1 MNTKTKERKES
12 TQKDKTVET
21 LNRRTKRKRRGE
33 KCRCAVACFPHIR
46 TTSIDDDDKEEEEE
60 EEEEEEGA
68 FREGG
73 GIDGDVGDDDD
84 EDGVLFGFY
93 LFCASSAM
101 IYFNRAKRESA
112 VRRRL

>member
-1 MNTKTKERKES
+1 MCVSTSVNTTPKERKES

-21 LNRRTKRKRRGE
+21 LNRRREKRRGE
-33 KCRCAVACFPHIR
+33 KWQVKAVACFPHIR
-46 TTSIDDDDKEEEEE
+46 TTSIDDEDDDDKEEE

-84 EDGVLFGFY
+84 DEDGVLFGFY
-93 LFCASSAM
+93 LFCRPSSAM
-101 IYFNRAKRESA
+101 IWHI
-112 VRRRL
+112 L

>member
-1 MNTKTKERKES
+1 MAGES
-12 TQKDKTVET
+12 CSVFSAHKDD
-21 LNRRTKRKRRGE
+21 LDRRL
-33 KCRCAVACFPHIR
+33 FD
-46 TTSIDDDDKEEEEE
+46 DDDDK

-84 EDGVLFGFY
+84 DEDGVLFGFY
-93 LFCASSAM
+93 LFCRPSSAM
-101 IYFNRAKRESA
+101 IYTLIERKERESA

>member
-1 MNTKTKERKES
+1 MFS
-12 TQKDKTVET
+12 AHKDD
-21 LNRRTKRKRRGE
+21 LDRRL
-33 KCRCAVACFPHIR
+33 FD
-46 TTSIDDDDKEEEEE
+46 DDDDK

-73 GIDGDVGDDDD
+73 GTDGDVGDDDDDD

-93 LFCASSAM
+93 LFCRPSSAM
-101 IYFNRAKRESA
+101 IYTLIERKERESA